1 MSWIQKSAQHKQ
13 ETELLR
19 QWRRS
24 RLQGR
29 LENLPLELL
38 LRRQLR
44 RMEAIEED
52 DLAKTGSLPVLRK
65 LTRLIV
71 KKIGMINACL
81 VRQPLKWL
89 SRRPSLQPLRRSL
102 VQLRRRLLISAL
114 MLLVR
119 ILRRSLGN
127 PRP

>member
-1 MSWIQKSAQHKQ
+1 
-13 ETELLR
+13 
-19 QWRRS
+19 
-24 RLQGR
+24 
-29 LENLPLELL
+29 
-38 LRRQLR
+38 
-44 RMEAIEED
+44 MEAIEED